1 MEVKKLRPFLLVLPI
16 SVALVLLVA
25 WLHLTSFSIYH
36 NQLHHEYS
44 EIIIPEHSLDPLTIH
59 EFNKNRTILSNHP
72 FFKSPFSYTIKY
84 VVLEEPEKQLVLK
97 WKKGDPPLPR
107 KASMVVV
114 DDDIFRELI
123 VDPKTDLPK
132 HDINLANLM
141 CLPIFS
147 SWFGTP
153 VEENKRLIKVK
164 CYSKEGIVNF
174 YMKPVEGFS
183 ALVDMHKKEVLV
195 VSNNGQNIP
204 VAKGINNTS
213 TTKYHCSIQKLNREL
228 RMLNP
233 ISLEQPKGPSFIIDG
248 HLVKWAN

>member
-1 MEVKKLRPFLLVLPI
+1 MERKKGKVTGLISPVNKKLTI
-16 SVALVLLVA
+16 
-25 WLHLTSFSIYH
+25 
-36 NQLHHEYS
+36 
-44 EIIIPEHSLDPLTIH
+44 LTI
-59 EFNKNRTILSNHP
+59 NICQT
-72 FFKSPFSYTIKY
+72 
-84 VVLEEPEKQLVLK
+84 
-97 WKKGDPPLPR
+97 KK
-107 KASMVVV
+107 
-114 DDDIFRELI
+114 
-123 VDPKTDLPK
+123 PK

-248 HLVKWAN
+248 HLVRDPDSSKLRSVMYKGFTSELFVPYMDPIEVTEVRPKVTLVVRMATSLVNYNYIMDWEFQTDRPIKAKVSDEN

>member
-1 MEVKKLRPFLLVLPI
+1 MERKKGKVTGLISPVNKKLTI
-16 SVALVLLVA
+16 
-25 WLHLTSFSIYH
+25 
-36 NQLHHEYS
+36 
-44 EIIIPEHSLDPLTIH
+44 LTI
-59 EFNKNRTILSNHP
+59 NICQT
-72 FFKSPFSYTIKY
+72 
-84 VVLEEPEKQLVLK
+84 
-97 WKKGDPPLPR
+97 KK
-107 KASMVVV
+107 
-114 DDDIFRELI
+114 
-123 VDPKTDLPK
+123 PK

-248 HLVKWAN
+248 HLVKWANWEFHLRPNPRA